1 MRCDPRYQ
9 VRAIYGLTGTGES
22 TADGM
27 SGFRV
32 CGGGLRMPGPTGA
45 IRTMTI
51 TTMAGNCM
59 RAIGTMRIM
68 AITMGTITAASKKS
82 VKKKTRQR
90 PGLLLISDRRDF

>member
-1 MRCDPRYQ
+1 MF
-9 VRAIYGLTGTGES
+9 GLTGTRES

-32 CGGGLRMPGPTGA
+32 GGAGLRMRGLTGA

-59 RAIGTMRIM
+59 RAIGTMRAMTII
-68 AITMGTITAASKKS
+68 ITTKRGGFCEE
-82 VKKKTRQR
+82 R
-90 PGLLLISDRRDF
+90 PGFRRVSLFWSIAG